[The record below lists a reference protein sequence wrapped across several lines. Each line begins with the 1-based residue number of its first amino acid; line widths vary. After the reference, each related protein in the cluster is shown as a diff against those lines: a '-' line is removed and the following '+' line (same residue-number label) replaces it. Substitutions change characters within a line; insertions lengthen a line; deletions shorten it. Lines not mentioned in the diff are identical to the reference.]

1 MRHVLRSAVFCRRI
15 SADMDRMVCSFAG
28 IYSMY
33 HRWPLL
39 EKRYERRSHRG
50 HARWICYGVRLVLPV
65 AGDHKYPH
73 IFRSSGSGYRSLY
86 HRQQADEKPPQEV
99 LDLFYYAKSFDPADA
114 DSEAVS
120 PAKAVA
126 ESSDG
131 TKPSTVSAGIQMSAD
146 QFRAVLENA

>member
-1 MRHVLRSAVFCRRI
+1 MTLTHFAIIAVCAYLLG
-15 SADMDRMVCSFAG
+15 SLSFA
-28 IYSMY
+28 IIVSK
-33 HRWPLL
+33 LT
-39 EKRYERRSHRG
+39 K
-50 HARWICYGVRLVLPV
+50 
-65 AGDHKYPH
+65 
-73 IFRSSGSGYRSLY
+73 
-86 HRQQADEKPPQEV
+86 KPPQEV

-114 DSEAVS
+114 GSEAVS

>member
-33 HRWPLL
+33 HRRPLL

-50 HARWICYGVRLVLPV
+50 HARWICYGVRLVLPA

-73 IFRSSGSGYRSLY
+73 IFAALVLATAAYIIVSKLTK
-86 HRQQADEKPPQEV
+86 KPPQEV

-114 DSEAVS
+114 GSEAVS

>member
-1 MRHVLRSAVFCRRI
+1 MLRKAEPSRPCSLDLLRGSAGTTF
-15 SADMDRMVCSFAG
+15 FA
-28 IYSMY
+28 
-33 HRWPLL
+33 
-39 EKRYERRSHRG
+39 
-50 HARWICYGVRLVLPV
+50 ALVLATAAYIIV
-65 AGDHKYPH
+65 SK
-73 IFRSSGSGYRSLY
+73 LTK
-86 HRQQADEKPPQEV
+86 KPPQEV